1 MKIKTAHLRNE
12 NKLSAEKNAYVGV
25 HKLGHDV
32 KFWSEKKTKG
42 EVFEVFSIYFVYITS
57 PNQTVGFVGEML
69 STMRQKSVVIKMID
83 FFTM

>member
-32 KFWSEKKTKG
+32 KFWSEKKN
-42 EVFEVFSIYFVYITS
+42 E
-57 PNQTVGFVGEML
+57 
-69 STMRQKSVVIKMID
+69 R
-83 FFTM
+83 